1 MKLLAKVIDIE
12 QGHNEV
18 VLNHGQ
24 AQSMDFAVG
33 DRLQLKANGFV
44 AQAIVDQSAT
54 YVKAG
59 EIGLFHEIAVAL
71 GADDGTPV
79 EVEPTRRPASLDFVR
94 KKLDGGVLDSH
105 EIASIINDL
114 MAQRLSSAELASFI
128 SAVYINGLSTDET
141 AALTEAIIAS
151 GEVLKPPFE
160 PVASEHSI
168 GGVCGGRASML
179 VVPIMASLGVCM
191 PKTASRAISSASATA
206 DVMEVLAPVALD
218 SNHIHKVLEEAGGC
232 IVWGG
237 AVNIAAADDK
247 LIKIRNPLRLDPQPL
262 LISSILAK
270 KKAEGAKFVVFDIPT
285 GRGAK
290 VESVDK
296 ARELARAFE
305 VFSARLGL
313 RVSAVISDG
322 SEPLMSYIGPTFEAR
337 EVLRTLASG
346 GKEGSPRLADKACFA
361 CGVLLHLI
369 RGVTQEEGYRLA
381 RFQLESGKAYDKFKQ
396 IIKAQGGNP
405 DVKPSDL
412 LPGEHKAAFFA
423 KAEGTVSHLDNK
435 AISHVVRALGGP
447 RDKKAGI
454 AIKVSKGQRVL
465 PGQELFELYSSTLES
480 LKLGEEAARKT
491 EVVELQRVVFEVV

>member
-1 MKLLAKVIDIE
+1 LKLLAKVIDIE

-18 VLNHGQ
+18 VLNSVQ
-24 AQSMDFAVG
+24 AQAMDFAVG

-54 YVKAG
+54 YLKPG
-59 EIGLFHEIAVAL
+59 EIGLFHEIAEVL
-71 GADDGTPV
+71 QVEDGHAV
-79 EVEPTRRPASLDFVR
+79 EVEPTRRPASLDYVR
-94 KKLDGGVLDSH
+94 KKLDGGVLTGH
-105 EIASIINDL
+105 EISAIINDL

-128 SAVYINGLSTDET
+128 SSVYINGLSTDET
-141 AALTEAIIAS
+141 ASLTEAIIAS

-160 PVASEHSI
+160 PAASEHSI
-168 GGVCGGRASML
+168 GGVAGGRASML
-179 VVPIMASLGVCM
+179 IVPIMASLGVCM
-191 PKTASRAISSASATA
+191 PKTASRAISSAAATA

-218 SNHIHKVLEEAGGC
+218 SKRIHAVLQEAGGC

-270 KKAEGAKFVVFDIPT
+270 KKAEGAKYVVFDIPT

-290 VESVDK
+290 VESLEK

-322 SEPLMSYIGPTFEAR
+322 SEPLMSYIGPTLEAR
-337 EVLRTLASG
+337 EVIRTLASG
-346 GKEGSPRLADKACFA
+346 GKEGSARLSDKACFA

-369 RGVTQEEGYRLA
+369 RGVTQEEGNRIA
-381 RFQLESGKAYDKFKQ
+381 RFQLENGKAYEKFKQ
-396 IIKAQGGNP
+396 IIAAQGGNP
-405 DVKPSDL
+405 DVKESDL
-412 LPGEHKAAFFA
+412 APGEHKAAFFA
-423 KAEGTVSHLDNK
+423 KSEGTVNHIDNK
-435 AISHVVRALGGP
+435 AISHVLRALGSP
-447 RDKKAGI
+447 RDKRAGI
-454 AIKVSKGQRVL
+454 AIKVSKGQRVM
-465 PGQELFELYSSTLES
+465 PGQELFELYSSTSES

-491 EVVELQRVVFEVV
+491 EVIELQRVVFEVV